1 MLKRDRQSR
10 RSVSLVWLSL
20 SVYTFVYEC
29 VLFYMHTCTFE
40 FTYAIAYI
48 SSCLLRGARRS
59 VSVYIYIYSFYVCI
73 HLHIHLHT
81 HLNIFLSILIQRD
94 EATSVFLAR
103 LALSLYLY
111 INTHRLSFYID
122 TYTYQFTCVF
132 AKDSLCILNLY
143 AKERQE
149 GKLVCLARL
158 ALSLSLYV
166 CVSKRV
172 FPFLYAYMCT

>member
-1 MLKRDRQSR
+1 MLKRDRRASW
-10 RSVSLVWLSL
+10 SVSLVWLSL
-20 SVYTFVYEC
+20 CPYMYVYQNGFS
-29 VLFYMHTCTFE
+29 LFCMHTCAHE

-103 LALSLYLY
+103 LALSLYLC
-111 INTHRLSFYID
+111 IHIHRLSFYIQTD
-122 TYTYQFTCVF
+122 TYQFTIVF
-132 AKDSLCILNLY
+132 ANVFLCILNLY

-149 GKLVCLARL
+149 VTSVCLARL
-158 ALSLSLYV
+158 ALSLRLYV
-166 CVSKRV
+166 
-172 FPFLYAYMCT
+172 YI